1 MFQFHRIKT
10 IAKTPGMIITTYQ
23 LPVYEKTLYG
33 PVALLPLSNIPKIIT
48 SFLTRII
55 FLVNQR
61 RAEIFLANPI
71 TVRLTLIIKTQNYA
85 I

>member
-1 MFQFHRIKT
+1 
-10 IAKTPGMIITTYQ
+10 MIITTYQ
-23 LPVYEKTLYG
+23 LPVYEKTLHG
-33 PVALLPLSNIPKIIT
+33 SVALLPLSNIQKIIA
-48 SFLTRII
+48 SFLARII
-55 FLVNQR
+55 FLVNQC

>member
-10 IAKTPGMIITTYQ
+10 IAKTPGMIISTYQ
-23 LPVYEKTLYG
+23 FPVYEKTLHG
-33 PVALLPLSNIPKIIT
+33 SVALLPLSNIQKIIA
-48 SFLTRII
+48 SFRTRTI
-55 FLVNQR
+55 LVNQH

>member
-23 LPVYEKTLYG
+23 LPVYDKTPHG
-33 PVALLPLSNIPKIIT
+33 SVALPPLNNIQKTIA
-48 SFLTRII
+48 SFLTRTI
-55 FLVNQR
+55 LVNQR